1 MRYHHRILAE
11 IEARD
16 PDLAAAVMG
25 RHINDFRAAWE
36 HAGLDFDTKIA
47 DIEDNA
53 LLPPLP
59 TTNGD
64 RAGIHPL

>member
-1 MRYHHRILAE
+1 
-11 IEARD
+11 
-16 PDLAAAVMG
+16 MG
-25 RHINDFRAAWE
+25 RHVNDFRAAWE

-64 RAGIHPL
+64 RAGIRPL